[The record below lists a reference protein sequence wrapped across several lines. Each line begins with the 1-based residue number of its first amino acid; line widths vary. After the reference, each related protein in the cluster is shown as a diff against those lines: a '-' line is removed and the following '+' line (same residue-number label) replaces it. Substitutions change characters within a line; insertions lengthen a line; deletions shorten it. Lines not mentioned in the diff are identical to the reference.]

1 MITAAPRTLSRYAGA
16 AIIAAAFGMSLC
28 MRWLARDVV
37 TGDYTLYLQPWIEF
51 IQAQGGWPALRYNF
65 SNYAPPYL
73 YLLVVASGIFN
84 SVPALYLSKL
94 ISLPFD
100 LGCAWMAYKLVKL
113 RYPDGIAPHSA
124 FAAVLLLPTLLGNG
138 AIWGQ
143 ADSTYTFFLLVCIYA
158 LCMRR
163 HGLAMICFGLALA
176 FKLQAL
182 FFLPVIVI
190 LLFKR
195 ELPAVKLL
203 WIPAVLLFAHAPAAW
218 LGRPLDD
225 VLGIY
230 LAQAGTNEPL
240 VMNAPTWFTWLPH
253 EPFDVMLWLGVLA
266 AGVACLLLLLV
277 ALRSKANATP
287 DFIIRLS
294 TAVLLVVPFLLPK
307 MHERYFFAGEVT
319 SVVLAFFAPAWWL
332 VPVAAQFASSIT
344 YGGYLA
350 RFGHLVDLRFV
361 APFMAFAAIAS
372 VVAFIHHARSAQ
384 PESLPALPPS
394 RKVQGLLA
402 EVVALA
408 GAIAFALLSVP
419 VGAQVQQ
426 GFNASLT
433 ATTFIQNETRIRTE
447 SLQASQCGDEVRL
460 SIAWPEV
467 RNLAAAAAVF
477 VHVYDAGGNRI
488 AVADGDLLDN
498 TLPLS
503 QWRGFV
509 YDQRRIPLPDANAQA
524 GAVHVGVYDR
534 QTLQRLPAFQPS
546 SAPWPADEVIVPV
559 RMLNCR

>member
-1 MITAAPRTLSRYAGA
+1 MNTATRTPSHYAGA
-16 AIIAAAFGMSLC
+16 AIIAAAIGMSLC
-28 MRWLARDVV
+28 VRWLARDVV

-51 IQAQGGWPALRYNF
+51 IQAQAGWPALRYNF

-73 YLLVVASGIFN
+73 YLLVVASSIFN
-84 SVPALYLSKL
+84 SMPALYLSKI

-113 RYPDGIAPHSA
+113 RYPDGIAAHSA
-124 FAAVLLLPTLLGNG
+124 FAVVLLLPTLLANG

-143 ADSTYTFFLLVCIYA
+143 ADSTYTFFLLACIYA
-158 LCMRR
+158 LCTRR

-195 ELPAVKLL
+195 EVPLIKLL
-203 WIPAVLLFAHAPAAW
+203 WIPAVMLFAHAPAAW
-218 LGRPLDD
+218 LGRPLND
-225 VLGIY
+225 VLRIY
-230 LAQAGTNEPL
+230 LAQAGTDEPL

-266 AGVACLLLLLV
+266 AGAACLLLLVV
-277 ALRSKANATP
+277 ALRSESSVTP
-287 DFIIRLS
+287 EYIVRLS
-294 TAVLLVVPFLLPK
+294 AAVLLVVPFLLPK
-307 MHERYFFAGEVT
+307 MHERYFIAGEVV
-319 SVVLAFFAPAWWL
+319 SVVMAFFAPAWWL

-361 APFMAFAAIAS
+361 APFMAFAVVAS
-372 VVAFIHHARSAQ
+372 VVSFIRFTRSAQ
-384 PESLPALPPS
+384 VQPLPALPPS
-394 RKVQGLLA
+394 RKLIGLPV

-408 GAIAFALLSVP
+408 GAVVFALLAVP
-419 VGAQVQQ
+419 IGAQVQQ
-426 GFNASLT
+426 RFNASLT
-433 ATTFIQNETRIRTE
+433 ATTFAQGDALVRIE
-447 SLQASQCGDEVRL
+447 SLQAAQCGNEVRL

-467 RNLAAAAAVF
+467 HNLAAPTAVF
-477 VHVYDAGGNRI
+477 VHVYDTTGNRI
-488 AVADGDLLDN
+488 AIADANLKDDS
-498 TLPLS
+498 LPLE

-509 YDQRRIPLPDANAQA
+509 YDQRRVKLPDASAQA
-524 GAVHVGVYDR
+524 GAVHLGLYDR
-534 QTLQRLPAFQPS
+534 ATLQRLPAFQPNGTL
-546 SAPWPADEVIVPV
+546 WPADEVIVPV
-559 RMLNCR
+559 RQAACP